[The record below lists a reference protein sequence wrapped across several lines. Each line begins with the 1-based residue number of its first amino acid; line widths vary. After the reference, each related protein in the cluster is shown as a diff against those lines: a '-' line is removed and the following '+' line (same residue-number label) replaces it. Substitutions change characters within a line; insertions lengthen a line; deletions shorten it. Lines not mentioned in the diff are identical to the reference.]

1 MCQKW
6 YVLLACDAKATPQIL
21 NCDRKMLLVSVLQLE
36 FSSKFLQ
43 IEKTDWANIDSK
55 WLDSHRGTY
64 QKPKERFLL
73 FISSLKKGVAPVFFD
88 RHGIKT
94 NFPGFLTKTTNHMTG
109 SPNIFPSKYSLTEI
123 LIVRAYK
130 VFIESYNGFEN
141 AHQRSVLRSINEHL
155 FQSYIARR
163 ASQFV

>member
-1 MCQKW
+1 MFIGPNGNGTFVWPGLYSVDVDRNGLFNVFDVKWLVNMVFFQFRKFCKKMCQKW

-73 FISSLKKGVAPVFFD
+73 FISSFKKDVAPVFFD

-94 NFPGFLTKTTNHMTG
+94 NFLTKDDQSHDRF
-109 SPNIFPSKYSLTEI
+109 SKDFSVKIF
-123 LIVRAYK
+123 
-130 VFIESYNGFEN
+130 
-141 AHQRSVLRSINEHL
+141 
-155 FQSYIARR
+155 
-163 ASQFV
+163 

>member
-43 IEKTDWANIDSK
+43 IEKNDWANIDSK

-73 FISSLKKGVAPVFFD
+73 FISSLKKNVAPVFFD

-94 NFPGFLTKTTNHMTG
+94 NFAGFLTKNDQSHDRF
-109 SPNIFPSKYSLTEI
+109 SKDFSVKIF
-123 LIVRAYK
+123 
-130 VFIESYNGFEN
+130 YNWN
-141 AHQRSVLRSINEHL
+141 LDRTCI
-155 FQSYIARR
+155 
-163 ASQFV
+163 